1 MARSND
7 IPLREESG
15 APPRADGPGETRLLA
30 AAAPLDASWDAAED
44 ALSLGAGEPWFR
56 LVAPGAGE
64 RLAAWGESARCE
76 AASAAEVPALLS
88 GMVRRGQLRFVTAA
102 PSYAPGHWLGALAFD
117 LSRGLGGE
125 WDGFAPARFTAPQML
140 LWSRGNETFLAAIA
154 GDGPGAAA
162 QVAGKLAEARASIS
176 TAPALQEAAQAGEAI
191 PAFVA
196 QTDPA
201 VAWTRWKALVLEAL
215 DSIRAGSISKVV
227 VARAI
232 DLALTSPVDAR
243 RLARRLAARFPTC
256 RTFLLRGQGSASFQD
271 AASAQGSASFIG
283 ATPETF
289 LSLSSS
295 RFVTEALAGSAPP
308 GHGGSLLKSNKDLR
322 EHGWVVDHLLTGLQP
337 LTARLDTVAPPTV
350 RSLPNVE
357 HLASRVSG
365 QLRPEVGLA
374 ELVAALHPTPAVG
387 GVPAAAA
394 QHFLRTREEL
404 DRGLYAGLLGAI
416 GEGRAELV
424 VALRSALV
432 RGRSARLF
440 VGAGIVEG
448 STPDGEWQ
456 ETQLKARALLSALE
470 GE

>member
-1 MARSND
+1 MARSID
-7 IPLREESG
+7 IPLREEPG
-15 APPRADGPGETRLLA
+15 APPRAARPGETRLLA
-30 AAAPLDASWDAAED
+30 ATAPLGACWDAAED

-56 LVAPGAGE
+56 LVAPAAGE
-64 RLAAWGESARCE
+64 MLAAWGESARCE
-76 AASAAEVPALLS
+76 AASAAEVPAMLRRL
-88 GMVRRGQLRFVTAA
+88 VRRGQLRFVTAA

-117 LSRGLGGE
+117 LSREFGGE
-125 WDGFAPARFTAPQML
+125 WDGFAPARFVAPQIL
-140 LWSRGNETFLAAIA
+140 LWSRGNETFVAAIA

-162 QVAGKLAEARASIS
+162 LVAAKLAEARELIS
-176 TAPALQEAAQAGEAI
+176 TAPATPGAARAGDAI

-196 QTDPA
+196 PGDA
-201 VAWTRWKALVLEAL
+201 ALASMRWKALVLEAL
-215 DSIRAGSISKVV
+215 DSIRSGSLSKVV
-227 VARAI
+227 LARAI
-232 DLALTSPVDAR
+232 DLALTTPVDAR
-243 RLARRLAARFPTC
+243 RLARRLASRFPTC
-256 RTFLLRGQGSASFQD
+256 RTFLLRGQGP
-271 AASAQGSASFIG
+271 ASFIG

-295 RFVTEALAGSAPP
+295 RFVTEALAGSAAP
-308 GHGGSLLKSNKDLR
+308 GQGASLMKSNKDRR
-322 EHGWVVDHLLTGLQP
+322 EHGWVVHHLLTGLQP
-337 LTARLDTVAPPTV
+337 LTEQLDTVGPPSV
-350 RSLPNVE
+350 RALPNVE

-394 QHFLRTREEL
+394 QQFLRAREEL
-404 DRGLYAGLLGAI
+404 DRGLYAGLVGTI